1 MMTIGN
7 TKELSISI
15 FLYSTIYNNFLYIDI
30 YKKISDM
37 SSNIIYAMYFIYQKY
52 KEFYFL

>member
-15 FLYSTIYNNFLYIDI
+15 FLYSIIYYNILYIDI

-37 SSNIIYAMYFIYQKY
+37 SSNIIYAIYFIYQKY
-52 KEFYFL
+52 KEFYLL